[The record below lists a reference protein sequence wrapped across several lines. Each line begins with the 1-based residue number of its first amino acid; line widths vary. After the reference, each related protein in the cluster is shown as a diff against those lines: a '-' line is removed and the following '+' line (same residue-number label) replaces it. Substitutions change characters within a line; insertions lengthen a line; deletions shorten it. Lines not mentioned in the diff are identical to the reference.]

1 MTHVDAL
8 NGQVNVV
15 EEFVVVLDG
24 HAGGEEDHDLLLAI
38 LLQEGEEQQ
47 KSLLRRAHD
56 VTLKTQNNFIV
67 TSNYEKFEP
76 SQHMSKIFHSVLSN
90 CLMILFIRSPLS

>member
-47 KSLLRRAHD
+47 KSLLGRAHD
-56 VTLKTQNNFIV
+56 VALKSQTFQFLRQITLNLNRLNMYQNLSICFIKLLI
-67 TSNYEKFEP
+67 S
-76 SQHMSKIFHSVLSN
+76 
-90 CLMILFIRSPLS
+90 FI